1 MPTLLPGRFYR
12 YDAPSD
18 ARTEVF
24 VVEHSHDGIRLI
36 EAFQS
41 DPSVLILGDAELSSV
56 RTLLD
61 GAVWR
66 PHGPRDPRMEDFE
79 PEDARAFRD
88 RLRGE
93 FPKNWVRHDARLRLE
108 LRIETLEG
116 LADAARFHIAES
128 NRALAGAEA
137 ALRSLRA
144 ERAERTLAVA

>member
-1 MPTLLPGRFYR
+1 MRL
-12 YDAPSD
+12 
-18 ARTEVF
+18 F
-24 VVEHSHDGIRLI
+24 VVELDGDSIQLV
-36 EAFQS
+36 EAYQPTRRTLHLTKS
-41 DPSVLILGDAELSSV
+41 ELSSV

-66 PHGPRDPRMEDFE
+66 PHGPRDPRMGDFE
-79 PEDARAFRD
+79 PEDARTFRD